1 MHRCTQ
7 NNSWVRDWVA
17 VIYFLYME
25 AVTAH
30 AARVGHGAQAAGTR
44 RGAQAAGA
52 GHRAQAARAG
62 RGHSRE
68 GSSHGRRQGT
78 SCWAWAGGM
87 SSHKPPGRGGGT
99 HEKGL
104 LQLAA
109 LGLERFPEAGYL
121 LLGFLP
127 LRQELVSQEAE
138 VCPHRV
144 CLFLKSQQLS

>member
-1 MHRCTQ
+1 M
-7 NNSWVRDWVA
+7 
-17 VIYFLYME
+17 
-25 AVTAH
+25 
-30 AARVGHGAQAAGTR
+30 AQATGV
-44 RGAQAAGA
+44 GQG
-52 GHRAQAARAG
+52 AQAARAG

-78 SCWAWAGGM
+78 SRRGGAGGT
-87 SSHKPPGRGGGT
+87 SPHKPPGQGGGHKPAGWGGGT

-121 LLGFLP
+121 LLSFLP

-144 CLFLKSQQLS
+144 RLFLKSQQLS